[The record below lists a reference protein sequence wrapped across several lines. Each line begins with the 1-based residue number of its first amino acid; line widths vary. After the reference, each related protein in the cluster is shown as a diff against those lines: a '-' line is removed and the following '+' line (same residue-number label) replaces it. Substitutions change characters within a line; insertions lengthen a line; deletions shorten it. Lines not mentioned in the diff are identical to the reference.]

1 MPSWGWGFGS
11 SISWVS
17 QACQKAHHI
26 HGMAVGRG
34 DWYSLPQLQAGVGKE
49 ACLLMEPWGAR
60 AGGALWALER
70 CLAFVL

>member
-34 DWYSLPQLQAGVGKE
+34 DWYSLPQLQAGVGK
-49 ACLLMEPWGAR
+49 MKPS
-60 AGGALWALER
+60 
-70 CLAFVL
+70 VS

>member
-1 MPSWGWGFGS
+1 MTAGTERCKERGWRE
-11 SISWVS
+11 
-17 QACQKAHHI
+17 K
-26 HGMAVGRG
+26 R
-34 DWYSLPQLQAGVGKE
+34 LQAGVGKE